1 MTLYTGRGSLESEAQ
16 VESDIAWSG
25 PSVRGRE
32 RLRGKC
38 SLHPEPSVANPRWPQ
53 GNFYQPPQMGLLRI
67 PKKAMLNAR
76 GNPSEGFPESW
87 SGLQDSC
94 EQRQRPR
101 HRSPLWLPPPET
113 LAHLETSIWAKTTIL
128 DFDHETNLKM
138 SQYEA
143 ELKIH

>member
-1 MTLYTGRGSLESEAQ
+1 M
-16 VESDIAWSG
+16 ESDIAWSG
-25 PSVRGRE
+25 PRVRGRE

-38 SLHPEPSVANPRWPQ
+38 SLHLEPSVANPRWPQ
-53 GNFYQPPQMGLLRI
+53 GNFYKPPQMGLVRI
-67 PKKAMLNAR
+67 PKKAIPNAR

-101 HRSPLWLPPPET
+101 HRSPLWLQQPPES
-113 LAHLETSIWAKTTIL
+113 LAHLETSIWAKNTIL

-143 ELKIH
+143 GLKIH